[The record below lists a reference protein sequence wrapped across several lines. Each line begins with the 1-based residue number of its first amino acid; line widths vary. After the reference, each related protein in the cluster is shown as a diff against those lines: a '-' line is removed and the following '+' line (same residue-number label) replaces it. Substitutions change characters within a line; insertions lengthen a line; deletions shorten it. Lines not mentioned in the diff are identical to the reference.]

1 VRRAV
6 RRFMPGETLD
16 EALAAAAALAPERIG
31 TILTCL
37 GESLTEDPEADAVE
51 AHYRDALDR
60 IAAQGLVAEI
70 SVKPTQLGL
79 DLDRERCFGRLRRL
93 LEHAAAR
100 DRYVWVDMEQSR
112 YVDETLDLVRRGRQV
127 FTGIGVA
134 LQAYLRRTPA
144 DLAAMLGAGIGVRL
158 VKGAYDEPA
167 SVAFPDKKDVDAA
180 YLELA
185 RTMLARPDRAARAV
199 FGTHDD
205 PIIEAIR
212 AEAARAGTPAGSHE
226 FHLLYGIRRPLQQA
240 LAGGGEHVRV
250 LISYGE
256 YWFPWYMRRLAER
269 PANVLFV
276 LKSLVRS

>member
-185 RTMLARPDRAARAV
+185 RTML
-199 FGTHDD
+199 
-205 PIIEAIR
+205 EAIR